1 MNFPVQNP
9 TAIAPIGI
17 VFLVGGGPGDPGLI
31 TVRGA
36 ELLASADVVLHD
48 ELVHPALLDLAKS
61 DAEVRFVGKRGADRS
76 SKQAKQDAIEIEL
89 VALARQ
95 GKRVVRLKGG
105 DPYLFGRGSEEAEA
119 LHEAGIPFEVVP
131 GVSSP
136 LGATAYAGFS
146 LTHRDHASSVI
157 FVSGTTRAGKLFDF
171 AEIAKIQGTICV
183 LMGMHNLELIVQGL
197 LGPGQRLPDTSVA
210 IIQWGTWAEQRVVT
224 GRLDEIIA
232 RSREANLGSPS
243 IIVVGPAAERREH
256 LRWFDTRPL
265 FGKRVLVLR
274 PRDQAAGVVKRI
286 RERGGEPILWPAIKI
301 VSPANPE
308 PMQEL
313 VRKLDDYDLVVLTSE
328 NSVEKLFQAIA
339 AENLDARAFG
349 RAKIAAVG
357 SATMATL
364 GRFGLRADI
373 VPEDFHG
380 DGLADAILTNPFV
393 AQRLSSGTPLRVA
406 FPRARVARE
415 VLPEKL
421 QAAGCDVTL
430 VVAYETK
437 KAGPDKHAE
446 LVKFFEEKRIDIVLL
461 SASSTADALA
471 EALGSRQS
479 ELLQGVLIASIGDVT
494 TATAQKRGFDVRVT
508 ASTSTMD
515 GLIDAVERVLRES

>member
-1 MNFPVQNP
+1 VLPPNP
-9 TAIAPIGI
+9 SGI
-17 VFLVGGGPGDPGLI
+17 VYLVGGGPGDPGLI
-31 TVRGA
+31 TLRGA

-48 ELVHPALLDLAKS
+48 ELVHPALLELANPS
-61 DAEVRFVGKRGADRS
+61 AEVRFVGKRGADRS
-76 SKQAKQDAIEIEL
+76 SKQAKQDAIEVEL
-89 VALARQ
+89 VARALQ

-119 LHEAGIPFEVVP
+119 LHAAGIPFEVVP

-171 AEIAKIQGTICV
+171 AELAKIQGTVCV

-197 LGPGQRLPDTSVA
+197 LGPGERRPDMPVA
-210 IIQWGTWAEQRVVT
+210 IIQWGTWPEQSVVT
-224 GRLDEIIA
+224 GRLDEIVSLA
-232 RSREANLGSPS
+232 RTANMGSPG

-274 PRDQAAGVVKRI
+274 PRDQAAGVMKRI
-286 RERGGEPILWPAIKI
+286 RERGAEAILWPAIEI

-308 PMQEL
+308 PMRDL
-313 VRKLDDYDLVVLTSE
+313 VRNLGDYDLVVLTSE

-349 RAKIAAVG
+349 RAKVAAVG
-357 SATMATL
+357 TATMATL
-364 GRFGLRADI
+364 GRHGLRADI

-380 DGLADAILTNPFV
+380 EGLAEAILTHPFMT
-393 AQRLSSGTPLRVA
+393 QRLTSGTPVRVA
-406 FPRARVARE
+406 FPRALVARE

-421 QAAGCDVTL
+421 QAAGCEVNL

-446 LVKFFEEKRIDIVLL
+446 LVKLFEDKRVDVVLL
-461 SASSTADALA
+461 SASSTADVLA
-471 EALGSRQS
+471 DALGSRLP
-479 ELLQGVLIASIGDVT
+479 ELLEGVLVASIGEVT
-494 TATAQKRGFDVRVT
+494 TKTAHKRGIDVRVT
-508 ASTSTMD
+508 AKTSTMD
-515 GLIDAVERVLRES
+515 GLVDAVEQAIRGS